1 MIDNLTNIITDILAI
16 STLIGL
22 IVSIFLLI
30 LFFLKTTQKSTPII
44 EKSFYK
50 NITKI
55 SLPCAWIVA
64 TISMVTSLY
73 YSEVAGYT
81 ACTFCWYERI
91 AMYPLV
97 IILGIASW
105 RDDFKIKI
113 YALPVAIIGML
124 ISIYHYQLQLFPS
137 QPAVSCG
144 TSLSGSSVPCTGSW
158 LLEFGF
164 ISIPFMAFT
173 GFLLIISLLLLTDR
187 INKE

>member
-1 MIDNLTNIITDILAI
+1 MIDNLTNILTDILAI

-22 IVSIFLLI
+22 IVSVFLLI

-64 TISMVTSLY
+64 TISMVTSPY

-113 YALPVAIIGML
+113 
-124 ISIYHYQLQLFPS
+124 
-137 QPAVSCG
+137 
-144 TSLSGSSVPCTGSW
+144 
-158 LLEFGF
+158 
-164 ISIPFMAFT
+164 
-173 GFLLIISLLLLTDR
+173 
-187 INKE
+187 

>member
-1 MIDNLTNIITDILAI
+1 MIENLTNILTDFLAI

-22 IVSIFLLI
+22 IVSIFLII
-30 LFFLKTTQKSTPII
+30 LFFLKKTKKLP
-44 EKSFYK
+44 SFTETSLLK
-50 NITKI
+50 NITKV
-55 SLPCAWIVA
+55 SLPSAWFISA
-64 TISMVTSLY
+64 ISMVTSLY
-73 YSEVAGYT
+73 YSEVAGYE

-113 YALPVAIIGML
+113 YALPIATLGML
-124 ISIYHYQLQLFPS
+124 ISIYHYQLQLFPNQS
-137 QPAVSCG
+137 AVSCN
-144 TSLSGSSVPCTGSW
+144 SSGSSVSCTGTW
-158 LLEFGF
+158 ILEFGF

-187 INKE
+187 IR

>member
-1 MIDNLTNIITDILAI
+1 MIDNLTNILTDVLAI

-22 IVSIFLLI
+22 IVSVFLLI
-30 LFFLKTTQKSTPII
+30 LFFLKTTQKSTPIL

-73 YSEVAGYT
+73 YSEVAGFE

-91 AMYPLV
+91 SMYPLV

-113 YALPVAIIGML
+113 YALPVSIIGML

-137 QPAVSCG
+137 QPAISCG
-144 TSLSGSSVPCTGSW
+144 TSPSGNSVPCTGSW